1 MAAYA
6 RTEALPLTAPA
17 AVEELDLPAAYA
29 AHARYVAGVVH
40 RIMGADGEVD
50 DIVQETFLDA
60 MSNLGPPAIWRDP
73 TAVRA
78 WLVTSAV
85 RRSRAVLA
93 RRRRRRIF
101 SFLFADVSARASDPR
116 DRQAVDDLW
125 DALDRLPEDLR
136 IPWILHRVV
145 ALSLPEAA
153 AACEVSLAT
162 VKRRIADAE
171 ERIERRLGPEASR

>member
-1 MAAYA
+1 VAAYA

-17 AVEELDLPAAYA
+17 VAVEELDLPAVYA

-40 RIMGADGEVD
+40 RVMGADGEVD
-50 DIVQETFLDA
+50 DILQDTFLDA
-60 MSNLGPPAIWRDP
+60 MTGLGPLREPA
-73 TAVRA
+73 AVRA

-101 SFLFADVSARASDPR
+101 SFLFEGVSPRASDPR